1 MALSDHNFDIQYR
14 SDNMDKMISEFYT
27 PALEQAIEYK
37 RAVGFFSST
46 SLSII
51 ATGLSKLISNKGSM
65 KLIISQR
72 LSKEDADAI
81 EKGYKS
87 RNNIIEE
94 KLIQEFKYKKTDLDK
109 ERYNYLAHLISSN
122 KLDIKI
128 AVIEEYKNIAIYHE
142 KIGIIKDKFENIVAF
157 SGSLNESRTAYS
169 LNFESIDV
177 YCSWINDIDEKRA
190 TQKEKDFDE
199 MWENRTKRLKIYDFP
214 DAVKER
220 ILQYKKDEIIPEER
234 FIRNDIIKE
243 GNIEISTLPTLP
255 KWLELRDYQKEAINA
270 WKKSEFVGLFNMATG
285 TGKTLTALAS
295 IVKLIECKYD
305 ENILIII
312 VCPYTHLVEQWKLD
326 IKEFNINPIIAYSDH
341 RYKDWQNELNRLIR
355 RLKLGIVKSGCVVT
369 TNTTY
374 KSKKFQNE
382 IVSMNENILIVID
395 EAHNAGSQQFSKYL
409 LEKFKYRLALSA
421 TPERYNDESG
431 TSSICRYFKREVFNF
446 SLERAISE
454 GYLTK
459 YFYYPQIIYL
469 TEEEREKYSKISKQ
483 ISKYIDSN
491 GKVKNSEFVEL
502 LLIKR
507 ARIIAGAEN
516 KIKKLKELMS
526 DKVESN
532 YNLIYCG
539 ATETKES
546 ESDNLS
552 RQITAVTKL
561 LGNDFGMK
569 VAKFTAEE
577 TIDERKDI
585 IRKFSNGIDLQAIV
599 AIKCLDEG
607 VNIPAIRNAFILA
620 STTNPRE
627 FIQRRGRVLRKYKG
641 KNFAYIYDFITLPRS
656 ENQIYYASDGELKS
670 DLSLIKK
677 EVTRIR
683 EFANLA
689 ENKYRALKDI
699 EEILSCYDNLI
710 LE

>member
-1 MALSDHNFDIQYR
+1 MALSDCSFDIQYR
-14 SDNMDKMISEFYT
+14 SDNIDKMINEFYN
-27 PALEQAIEYK
+27 PALSQAIEYK

-51 ATGLSKLISNKGSM
+51 ASGLSNLISNKGSM

-72 LSKEDADAI
+72 LSKEDAESI

-94 KLIQEFKYKKTDLDK
+94 KLIEEFKYKKTDLEK
-109 ERYNYLAHLISSN
+109 ERYNYLAHLIASN
-122 KLDIKI
+122 KLDVKVAIIEDYKEI
-128 AVIEEYKNIAIYHE
+128 AMYHE
-142 KIGIIKDKFENIVAF
+142 KIGIIKDKFDNCVAF
-157 SGSLNESRTAYS
+157 SGSLNESGTAYS
-169 LNFESIDV
+169 LNFESIDI
-177 YCSWINDIDEKRA
+177 YCSWINDIDKKRA
-190 TQKEKDFDE
+190 MQKEKDFDE

-214 DAVKER
+214 NAIKEK

-234 FIRNDIIKE
+234 FNRANKVNE
-243 GNIEISTLPTLP
+243 VNEENIELPKLP
-255 KWLELRDYQKEAINA
+255 KWLDLREYQKEAIRA
-270 WKKSEFVGLFNMATG
+270 WKENNFIGLFNMATG

-295 IVKLIECKYD
+295 IVELVNCNYD
-305 ENILIII
+305 KNILIII
-312 VCPYTHLVEQWKLD
+312 VCPYTHLVEQWKSD
-326 IKEFNINPIIAYSDH
+326 IKEFNINPIIAYSDY
-341 RYKDWQNELNRLIR
+341 RYKDWPNELSKLIR
-355 RLKLGIVKSGCVVT
+355 RLKLGIIKSGCVVT

-374 KSKKFQNE
+374 KSEKFQNE
-382 IVSMNENILIVID
+382 ILNMSENTLIVID
-395 EAHNAGSQQFSKYL
+395 EAHNAGAEQFSKYL
-409 LEKFKYRLALSA
+409 FEKFKYRLALSA
-421 TPERYNDESG
+421 TPERHNDESG
-431 TSSICRYFKREVFNF
+431 TSSIFRYFGKEVFTF
-446 SLERAISE
+446 TLDRAITE
-454 GYLTK
+454 GYLTR

-469 TEEEREKYSKISKQ
+469 TEEEREKYLKISRQ
-483 ISKYIDSN
+483 ISKFIDSN
-491 GKVKNSEFVEL
+491 GKLKNSKTVEM

-516 KIKKLKELMS
+516 KIIRLKELMR
-526 DKVESN
+526 DRIDSN

-561 LGNDFGMK
+561 LGNDFNMK
-569 VAKFTAEE
+569 VAKFTSEE
-577 TIDERKDI
+577 TMDERKDI
-585 IRKFSNGIDLQAIV
+585 ISKFSNGIDLQAIV

-627 FIQRRGRVLRKYKG
+627 FIQRRGRVLRKYPG
-641 KNFAYIYDFITLPRS
+641 KEFAYIYDFITLPRN
-656 ENQIYYASDGELKS
+656 ENEIYSASDNELKN

-677 EVTRIR
+677 ELVRIR

-689 ENKYRALKDI
+689 ENKNRALKNI
-699 EEILSCYDNLI
+699 EEMLSYYDNLI
-710 LE
+710 LD